1 MEAKIDGWEITQYFL
16 MHGAP
21 KMNFGV
27 DGELMLSPDYGTF
40 TLDVLNPS
48 QSEVEFSVRND
59 RDRLHRSVAVRP
71 EDVPSEIILAFDRAS
86 KESYQERQE
95 PVHTDDDW
103 VPEDGY
109 DDEDD
114 E

>member
-1 MEAKIDGWEITQYFL
+1 MEAKIDGMEVIQYFL
-16 MHGAP
+16 MNDAP
-21 KMNFGV
+21 KMNFEV
-27 DGELMLSPDYGTF
+27 DGELMLSPDYGIF
-40 TLDVLNPS
+40 TLDVLNSS
-48 QSEVEFSVRND
+48 QSEVEFSVWND
-59 RDRLHRSVAVRP
+59 GDRLCTITVRP

-86 KESYQERQE
+86 KESYQERQK
-95 PVHTDDDW
+95 PVYTNDDW